1 MNALLP
7 AIFFKKS
14 SIARA
19 EEQSALGFSLLNNYQ
34 RDFPLCPAP
43 FARIAEELETP
54 EETVLEHYCALRQS
68 GFVSRIGAVFA
79 PNKVGV
85 STLAA
90 LSVSPHRLHAVAQQ
104 VSFFPEVNHN
114 YEREH
119 TFNLWFVVTS
129 SSPERLQEVIARI
142 EATCELPVLQLPL
155 EEAFHIDLGF
165 HLEKGHQRTPR
176 KQHQYPPPAA
186 SFDFV
191 LDAKG
196 QELVN
201 ALQGGIALVSNPYQ
215 LLAQQT
221 GCSESWVLD
230 TLNRWV
236 QQGIVKRF
244 GVVVR
249 HHELGFTANAMLVHD
264 IPDELVS
271 DLGHRIGTYPGI
283 TLCYRRPRRE
293 PLWHYNLFCM
303 VHGQDRATVLQ
314 KIDVLRAH
322 FGLEQYAHAVL
333 FSTTRYKQQGAYY
346 VR

>member
-1 MNALLP
+1 MKPLAATIP
-7 AIFFKKS
+7 FKA
-14 SIARA
+14 SITPVMDS
-19 EEQSALGFSLLNNYQ
+19 QSALDFALLNDYQ
-34 RDFPLCPAP
+34 RDFPLCHAP
-43 FARIAEELETP
+43 FAPIAEALEVR
-54 EETVLEHYCALRQS
+54 EKTVLERYIQLRQADY
-68 GFVSRIGAVFA
+68 VSRIGAVFS

-90 LSVSPHRLHAVAQQ
+90 LSVPPHRLHAVAQQ

-129 SSPERLQEVIARI
+129 SSPERLKEVIVRI
-142 EATCELPVLQLPL
+142 EAACELPVLQLPL
-155 EEAFHIDLGF
+155 EEAFYIDLGF
-165 HLEKGHQRTPR
+165 HLQKGHQRIPR
-176 KQHQYPPPAA
+176 KQQQHPTVA
-186 SFDFV
+186 SFDFA

-221 GCSESWVLD
+221 GCSENWVLD
-230 TLNRWV
+230 TLNRWI
-236 QQGIVKRF
+236 QQRVIKRF

-264 IPDELVS
+264 IPDEQVS
-271 DLGHRIGTYPGI
+271 DLGHRIGTYPGV

-293 PLWHYNLFCM
+293 PLWNYNLFCM
-303 VHGQDRATVLQ
+303 VHGQDRPTVLQ
-314 KIDVLRAH
+314 KIEALRTD
-322 FGLEQYAHAVL
+322 FSLKSYPHAVL

>member
-1 MNALLP
+1 MNMLLP
-7 AIFFKKS
+7 AISFKES

-19 EEQSALGFSLLNNYQ
+19 DRQSALDFSLLNNYQ
-34 RDFPLCPAP
+34 RDFPLCPVP
-43 FARIAEELETP
+43 FARIAEELDVLEN
-54 EETVLEHYCALRQS
+54 TVLERYGVLRQS

-79 PNKVGV
+79 PNTVGV

-90 LSVSPHRLHAVAQQ
+90 LSVPPHRLHSVAQQ

-119 TFNLWFVVTS
+119 AFNLWFVVTS

-142 EATCELPVLQLPL
+142 EAACELSVLQLPL

-165 HLEKGHQRTPR
+165 HLEKGHPHTPR
-176 KQHQYPPPAA
+176 KRHHPAA

-191 LDAKG
+191 LDTSG
-196 QELVN
+196 QALVN
-201 ALQGGIALVSNPYQ
+201 ALQGGITLVSNPYQ

-221 GCSESWVLD
+221 GYSASWVLD

-236 QQGIVKRF
+236 QQGIIKRF

-249 HHELGFTANAMLVHD
+249 HHELGFTANAMLVHA

-314 KIDVLRAH
+314 KIDALRAH